1 MHDELSRT
9 TQAGAGAGDDHRGA
23 APDHRSRQ
31 QLGCHAQPRRTA
43 GRTSGHLGHRQRV
56 PRAAPQRGGL
66 TMSVIYQA
74 DVLNSDGNVFDT
86 LEVGGDDGS
95 LPEIDMGP
103 ATAEEELLQMAI
115 DTYGRTVRIGNVR
128 VKGATG

>member
-1 MHDELSRT
+1 
-9 TQAGAGAGDDHRGA
+9 
-23 APDHRSRQ
+23 
-31 QLGCHAQPRRTA
+31 
-43 GRTSGHLGHRQRV
+43 
-56 PRAAPQRGGL
+56 
-66 TMSVIYQA
+66 MSVIYQA

-95 LPEIDMGP
+95 LPPLEMGP
-103 ATAEEELLQMAI
+103 DTAEEELLQMAI